1 LKICNSIRVFVST
14 DHDAC
19 EGGIMKTCVTVT
31 AIIAAVLV
39 STPASA
45 QWLKHTTPGI
55 PRTADGKADLT
66 APAPRTASGTPN
78 LSGLWASSA
87 GPYGLNIAADVK
99 SGDVLPWA
107 DALYKQREL
116 EFGKDNPTYRC
127 MPPPAFL
134 LSVGAVG
141 SLFRIVQT
149 PELIVVLAEN
159 GGLHR
164 EIFTD
169 GRRLP
174 NDPNPTWMGYSVGH
188 WEGDTLVVE
197 SAGFNDK
204 TWLDGGHPHTE
215 ALRVTERWHRKDFG
229 HLEQQITIA
238 DPKTFAR
245 PFSISTQMEF
255 RADTEI
261 LEEVCNEN
269 EKDLQ
274 HFVITD
280 ADRRRH
286 DAAITLSAAT
296 LASYAGTYETEFAP
310 PDGKKRQSML
320 IVEGDRLFIS
330 NQGGPKIPLEA
341 KSETT
346 FSVFGGTLEF
356 FTNDKGVVTHYVV
369 RVAEGNFKSIKK

>member
-1 LKICNSIRVFVST
+1 MNTRVTVSAIVAVVVFVST
-14 DHDAC
+14 P
-19 EGGIMKTCVTVT
+19 
-31 AIIAAVLV
+31 AA
-39 STPASA
+39 A
-45 QWLKHTTPGI
+45 QWLKYKTPGI
-55 PRTADGKADLT
+55 PRTADGKPDLT
-66 APAPRTASGTPN
+66 APVPRTVTGTPN
-78 LSGLWASSA
+78 LSGLWGSST
-87 GPYGLNIAADVK
+87 GPYGFNIAADLK
-99 SGDVLPWA
+99 PGDVLPWA
-107 DALYKQREL
+107 EALYKQREL
-116 EFGKDNPTYRC
+116 EFGKDNPGYRC

-149 PELIVVLAEN
+149 PEVIVLVAEN
-159 GGLHR
+159 GRLHR

-169 GRRLP
+169 GRQLP
-174 NDPNPTWMGYSVGH
+174 DDPNPTWMGYSVGH

-204 TWLDGGHPHTE
+204 SWLDSGHPHSE

-229 HLEQQITIA
+229 HMEQQITIE

-245 PFSISTQMEF
+245 PFSISMPMEF

-286 DAAITLSAAT
+286 DLAITLSAAT
-296 LASYAGTYETEFAP
+296 LASYAGTYESEDP
-310 PDGKKRQSML
+310 LPDGTKRQS
-320 IVEGDRLFIS
+320 IVSVEGNRLFIA
-330 NQGGPKIPLEA
+330 NVGTPKIPLEA

-346 FSVFGGTLEF
+346 FYAFGGTLEF
-356 FTNDKGVVTHYVV
+356 LKDDKGVVTHFVV
-369 RVAEGNFKSIKK
+369 RVAEGNFKAIKKEQRPQ